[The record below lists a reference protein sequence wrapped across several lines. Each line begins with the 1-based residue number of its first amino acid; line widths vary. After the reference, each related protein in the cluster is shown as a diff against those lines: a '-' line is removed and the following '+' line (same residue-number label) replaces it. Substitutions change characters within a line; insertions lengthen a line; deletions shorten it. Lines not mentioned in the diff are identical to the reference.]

1 MKKDERD
8 CGVPA
13 GMPSDVAENLK
24 APERENRELWQANEI
39 LRCTVERLNRVL
51 PHRLLGCVPK
61 IVSINH

>member
-1 MKKDERD
+1 VKKDERD

-39 LRCTVERLNRVL
+39 LRCTVERLK
-51 PHRLLGCVPK
+51 HRRLGCVPK